1 MIQFKRGGQRKTCR
15 ITRACSMLN
24 RIRRL
29 EIYRIH
35 LPRRRAINSNKPPPV
50 RIPPETVLHYYTPCT
65 LIIHINPLH
74 GPHVTCS

>member
-15 ITRACSMLN
+15 IKRACSMLN

-50 RIPPETVLHYYTPCT
+50 HIPPGTVLHYYTR
-65 LIIHINPLH
+65 HAH
-74 GPHVTCS
+74 